1 MLTSRKPARDRQKG
15 AALAIT
21 LIAITALLGLGALTV
36 MSVQSDITSSG
47 TSRFSQSALYAAE
60 SGASAGMDFLRTNG
74 SVTNLFTAWVSPG
87 NANPPKPTA
96 IVGNTIMPGLAGNP
110 FDPAGQVWYEVS
122 ILNNIEDAGFATGVD
137 NDGTVTLHSV
147 GHGPDGTTSVVEMT
161 VQNTNILAT
170 FCERE
175 YAQRNVTSRND
186 ANAACSARVTLAP
199 GVGLRTFTP

>member
-1 MLTSRKPARDRQKG
+1 MRSSSRRNREQG
-15 AALAIT
+15 AALAVT

-36 MSVQSDITSSG
+36 MSVQSDLSSSG

-74 SVTNLFTAWVSPG
+74 SVTTLFSAWVTPS
-87 NANPPKPTA
+87 NVNPLKPLG
-96 IVGNTIMPGLAGNP
+96 IVGNTIMPGQAGNP
-110 FDPAGQVWYEVS
+110 FDPAAQTWYEVT
-122 ILNNIEDAGFATGVD
+122 ILNNIEDQDFAAGLD
-137 NDGTVTLHSV
+137 SDGTVTLRSV

-161 VQNTNILAT
+161 VQNTDILAT

-186 ANAACSARVTLAP
+186 ANAACSARVTSGA
-199 GVGLRTFTP
+199 LRTFTP